1 MQEALL
7 QDYQAVRKEARDIIA
22 AFYHKNN
29 GFPKPSDTEV
39 QQLKKSY
46 SSIPYR
52 FKYVVAKYF
61 FNVTFEYKKFP
72 WRYLLPV
79 FYFYMG
85 KKWGPSY
92 RKTIHHYRQDLT
104 SRLVA
109 FSKKHPEISFDED
122 AVCQIMKVILAC
134 YITTF
139 INLPLLSFKLRR
151 EKLHYAYVAGFYY
164 GLAYIISDK
173 TLDNPHLQLA
183 EKEQFHQQILSALSD
198 ESASDVSNDLLRDVI
213 QMARQELPTD
223 LFESQYRLLFFLQCV
238 QFEEYFYNIET
249 GSDDELIDKITLS
262 ALKTHLSLYTIQ
274 SFSTRFSLTETI
286 QKHIKYS
293 LLVQQDDDLRDVE
306 KDKKENIKTFFSQP
320 WNHPRFSPHVLY
332 LALVKE
338 LCAENKHLVWL
349 FTDYFKHLSKKED
362 ETGLDHEKIM
372 VFIQKV
378 AGFDPKE
385 LVKTIH

>member
-1 MQEALL
+1 L
-7 QDYQAVRKEARDIIA
+7 RK
-22 AFYHKNN
+22 
-29 GFPKPSDTEV
+29 
-39 QQLKKSY
+39 
-46 SSIPYR
+46 
-52 FKYVVAKYF
+52 
-61 FNVTFEYKKFP
+61 
-72 WRYLLPV
+72 
-79 FYFYMG
+79 
-85 KKWGPSY
+85 
-92 RKTIHHYRQDLT
+92 
-104 SRLVA
+104 
-109 FSKKHPEISFDED
+109 
-122 AVCQIMKVILAC
+122 
-134 YITTF
+134 
-139 INLPLLSFKLRR
+139 

-173 TLDNPHLQLA
+173 TLDNPNLDFSQK
-183 EKEQFHQQILSALSD
+183 EKFHQEILSALSD
-198 ESASDVSNDLLRDVI
+198 ESASGVSNHLLKEVI

-238 QFEEYFYNIET
+238 QFEEYFYAIRQ
-249 GSDDELIDKITLS
+249 GSDDEIIDKLTLS

-274 SFSTRFSLTETI
+274 SFSTRFTLTETI

-320 WNHPRFSPHVLY
+320 WSHPRFSPHGLY

-349 FTDYFKHLSKKED
+349 FTDYFKHLSKKEE

-372 VFIQKV
+372 VFIKKV
-378 AGFDPKE
+378 AGFDPKD